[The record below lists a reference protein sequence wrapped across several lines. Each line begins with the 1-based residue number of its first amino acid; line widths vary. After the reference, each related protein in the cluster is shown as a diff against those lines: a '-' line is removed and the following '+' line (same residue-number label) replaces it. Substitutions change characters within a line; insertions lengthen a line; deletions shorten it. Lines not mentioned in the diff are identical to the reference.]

1 MQERDSI
8 GRIIKANIN
17 DKNRV
22 GLNLGNQAPERDQ
35 SSASSLSFDPMR
47 KSKN

>member
-17 DKNRV
+17 DKNS

-35 SSASSLSFDPMR
+35 SSASSLSFDSMR